1 MAVIILPLL
10 FSVVGVVVCF
20 LLGMETLLQWILC
33 IILTIIACYIV
44 TYIILALY
52 FYIYFKRHEEEIYQ
66 RIDDKIKNINQ
77 SARRFINKMLYRIF
91 NPIIQFFKNLLYR
104 IYYHS
109 IKQFIKD
116 LLYNILH
123 PFKSQKR
130 ENE

>member
-1 MAVIILPLL
+1 MAVIILSLL

-20 LLGMETLLQWILC
+20 LLGMEALLQWILC

-44 TYIILALY
+44 TCIILALY

-66 RIDDKIKNINQ
+66 RIDDKIKSINQ

-104 IYYHS
+104 IYHS

-116 LLYNILH
+116 LLYNTLH

>member
-1 MAVIILPLL
+1 MAVIILSLL

-20 LLGMETLLQWILC
+20 LLGMETLLQWIFC

-44 TYIILALY
+44 TCIILALY

-66 RIDDKIKNINQ
+66 RIDDKIKSINQ
-77 SARRFINKMLYRIF
+77 SARRFINKMLYSFF

-104 IYYHS
+104 IYNS

-123 PFKSQKR
+123 PFKLQKR

>member
-1 MAVIILPLL
+1 MAVIVLPLL

-104 IYYHS
+104 IYHS

>member
-1 MAVIILPLL
+1 MAVIVLPLL

-44 TYIILALY
+44 TYIILALC
-52 FYIYFKRHEEEIYQ
+52 FYIYFKKHEEEMWQ
-66 RIDDKIKNINQ
+66 SFEDKIKNIFQ
-77 SARRFINKMLYRIF
+77 STRQFINKILHCIF
-91 NPIIQFFKNLLYR
+91 NPIIQFFKNLLYS
-104 IYYHS
+104 IYHS

-123 PFKSQKR
+123 PFKSQKK
-130 ENE
+130 EKE